1 MESKIT
7 WQFSSSFVHI
17 TLRLSS
23 EDTLWDRFL
32 NMSMTLET
40 GPRDV
45 GAVVDDDDSVM
56 ERERGLMSPGFNS

>member
-7 WQFSSSFVHI
+7 WQFSSSLVQI

-23 EDTLWDRFL
+23 EETLCDRFL